1 MTAPRCSAALAS
13 STRRRVEPGSYTH
26 LTLPTDRTVVFSP
39 FGLGILDLALGKDV
53 YDHVRETG
61 GLHVVDDF
69 FHELKR
75 YG

>member
-1 MTAPRCSAALAS
+1 
-13 STRRRVEPGSYTH
+13 
-26 LTLPTDRTVVFSP
+26 VFSP

-53 YDHVRETG
+53 YDHVRATG